1 MRGESKRSREIFVM
15 VTNHCN
21 LACSYCYEPV
31 KNRQVISPEAIKPVI
46 SRDISNSRENTGEY
60 YLIFHGGE
68 PFLAFPEMKE
78 IAEWAWQTYPELNI
92 VCMVTTNGTVL
103 TPEIREWLTG
113 YRKRF
118 VPILSID
125 GGRES
130 HNLNRSGSWDRIDCT
145 FFLENWPL
153 QPVKMTI
160 APNTVDRI
168 FENYLTLSDEGFI
181 VNPSLAKETDWD
193 EEKHLPLFALE
204 LKKLAD
210 YFVDH
215 PGKVPCELIGIP
227 MQNFAPEAKIP
238 RNRACGAGDNI
249 VAYDVN
255 GHPYPCHAFIGDPT
269 QNYNKTG
276 ADQCFEKLKTNDG
289 LLLSP
294 GCEGCFIFS
303 YCSPCYGLNYAT
315 RGDMGAFDRK
325 MCRFNKLRVLAAA
338 EMFSRMVTSPMKYKA
353 LQDKS
358 PEQLKPLVSGI
369 RAVLSGLTV

>member
-21 LACSYCYEPV
+21 LSCSYCYEPV
-31 KNRQVISPEAIKPVI
+31 KNKQLISPEAIKPVI
-46 SRDISNSRENTGEY
+46 ITDISNSRENTGEY
-60 YLIFHGGE
+60 FLIFHGGE
-68 PFLAFPEMKE
+68 PFLAFREMKE
-78 IAEWAWQTYPELNI
+78 IAEWAWQTYPDLNI
-92 VCMVTTNGTVL
+92 TCMVTTNGTVL
-103 TPEIREWLTG
+103 TPEIREWLTSN
-113 YRKRF
+113 RKRF

-130 HNLNRSGSWDRIDCT
+130 HNLNRSGSWDRIDRA

-160 APNTVDRI
+160 APNTVDKI
-168 FENYLTLSDEGFI
+168 FENYISLSEEGFI
-181 VNPSLAKETDWD
+181 VNPSLAKEVDWD
-193 EEKHLPLFALE
+193 EDLHLPLFAAE
-204 LKKLAD
+204 LKKLAG
-210 YFVDH
+210 YFADH
-215 PGKVPCELIGIP
+215 PDKLPCELIGIP

-255 GHPYPCHAFIGDPT
+255 GNRYPCHAFIGDPNQAYDET
-269 QNYNKTG
+269 AIEQTFDLLG
-276 ADQCFEKLKTNDG
+276 TNDG

-294 GCEGCFIFS
+294 GCGECFIFS
-303 YCSPCYGLNYAT
+303 YCSPCYGLNYST
-315 RGDMGAFDRK
+315 RADMGSFDRK

-338 EMFSRMVTSPMKYKA
+338 EMYARMITSPLKYKA

-358 PEQLKPLVSGI
+358 PEQLKPLLSGI